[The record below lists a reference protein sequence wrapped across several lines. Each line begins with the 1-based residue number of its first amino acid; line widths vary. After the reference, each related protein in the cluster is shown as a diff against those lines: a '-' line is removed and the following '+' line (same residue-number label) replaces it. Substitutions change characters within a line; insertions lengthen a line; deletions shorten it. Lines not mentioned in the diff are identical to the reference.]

1 MPSRPS
7 DRQPAGKQKSPPE
20 PQNTIQRI
28 SKLRCQ
34 NLSARAALFSRWLWF
49 DQRPISLR
57 RASRQAL
64 GSWCTIELACMF
76 WGRSASRNVV
86 AIKQ

>member
-1 MPSRPS
+1 MLSRPS
-7 DRQPAGKQKSPPE
+7 DRQPAGKQKSSPE

-34 NLSARAALFSRWLWF
+34 NLSAHAALFSRWLWF

-57 RASRQAL
+57 PGFPTGSR
-64 GSWCTIELACMF
+64 IP
-76 WGRSASRNVV
+76 VHH
-86 AIKQ
+86 